1 MTCGWSSYEKLMSQ
15 LRIVWFLRIPQEKLK
30 SSSSLVL
37 VVPVLVVLLFF
48 YCLCKVQL
56 IGFGSQSEI
65 LLNEVFDR
73 VYYVPIF
80 NQNMQILT

>member
-1 MTCGWSSYEKLMSQ
+1 MSQ
-15 LRIVWFLRIPQEKLK
+15 LRIVWFLKIPQGELK

-48 YCLCKVQL
+48 NCLCKVQL
-56 IGFGSQSEI
+56 IGFGSQNEI

-73 VYYVPIF
+73 VHYVPFF

>member
-1 MTCGWSSYEKLMSQ
+1 MSQ
-15 LRIVWFLRIPQEKLK
+15 LRIVWFLKIPQEELK
-30 SSSSLVL
+30 SSSSLVLL

-56 IGFGSQSEI
+56 IGFGSQNEI
-65 LLNEVFDR
+65 LLNEVFDS
-73 VYYVPIF
+73 VHYVPFF